1 MTDASPDV
9 PDALYVWTTD
19 AAAKALWLG
28 SAAGASRFAGQAAT
42 LISDLA
48 MLPVHPAGAATV
60 LEAPIALIV
69 LHPEPLAL
77 APAVSLHR
85 PVSLIS
91 PPFDIALITELLA
104 QGLSGWWPL
113 SVLADPATLHAALAL
128 DAARWRCQRTQ
139 HAELERVREQLDER
153 KWVERAKGWLMQA
166 RGIHEDEAFRL
177 LRGAAMHTH
186 ARMGEVSRSVVEA
199 ARWAESINRAGQ
211 LRMLSQRLIK
221 LVAQRLAGI
230 EVAAARQAQEQA
242 AQRVQENLALLDA
255 NLHGEA
261 AWAPVWAPALQPT
274 LAAWAALQP
283 LLAQRPSPAMLRRAD
298 AHAETLLH
306 AAEDLTRALE
316 DGGARRA
323 LHIIN
328 VCGRQRMRVQR
339 LAKEA
344 LLTSLLDDHATT
356 HATTDGVPALLNDFE
371 AALLELEH
379 APLSTVEI
387 RAALSDVREVW
398 LHLLRGLRSLD
409 TPEGRT
415 ALSHASDT
423 LLDLLDR
430 TTASY
435 EHSLQVIMA

>member
-1 MTDASPDV
+1 MTDAS
-9 PDALYVWTTD
+9 PDALYVWTPD
-19 AAAKALWLG
+19 AATKALWLG
-28 SAAGASRFAGQAAT
+28 SAAAAHPWAGRWAGQAAT

-48 MLPVHPAGAATV
+48 MLPMHPAGAATV

-69 LHPEPLAL
+69 LHPEHLSL

-113 SVLADPATLHAALAL
+113 SVLADPAALHAALAL

-298 AHAETLLH
+298 AHAETLLY
-306 AAEDLTRALE
+306 AAEALTRALE

-344 LLTSLLDDHATT
+344 LLAGILDDRAT
-356 HATTDGVPALLNDFE
+356 DSVPALLNDFE
-371 AALLELEH
+371 AALLELER
-379 APLSTVEI
+379 APLSTAEI

-415 ALSHASDT
+415 ALSHASDA

>member
-1 MTDASPDV
+1 MTDALRDALS
-9 PDALYVWTTD
+9 DALYVWTPD
-19 AAAKALWLG
+19 DAAKALWQG
-28 SAAGASRFAGQAAT
+28 SAAGASRFADPAVT

-48 MLPVHPAGAATV
+48 ALPMHSAGAPAV
-60 LEAPIALIV
+60 LEAPSALIV
-69 LHPEPLAL
+69 LQPEWCAL
-77 APAVSLHR
+77 AAEIGAHR
-85 PVSLIS
+85 PVSLICA
-91 PPFDIALITELLA
+91 PFDVALMTALLA
-104 QGLSGWWPL
+104 QGVSGWWPL
-113 SVLADPATLHAALAL
+113 AVLADPTALHAALAL

-139 HAELERVREQLDER
+139 HAELGRVREQLDER
-153 KWVERAKGWLMQA
+153 KWVDRAKGLLMQA

-199 ARWAESINRAGQ
+199 ARWAEAINRAGQ

-221 LVAQRLAGI
+221 LAAQRLAGI
-230 EVAAARQAQEQA
+230 EVTAARQAQEQA
-242 AQRVQENLALLDA
+242 AQRVQENLALLGALDA
-255 NLHGEA
+255 NPQEA
-261 AWAPVWAPALQPT
+261 AWAPVWQQT

-306 AAEDLTRALE
+306 AAETLTSALE

-344 LLTSLLDDHATT
+344 LLASILDDRAT
-356 HATTDGVPALLNDFE
+356 DSVPALLNDFE
-371 AALLELEH
+371 AALLELER
-379 APLSTVEI
+379 APLSTAEI

-409 TPEGRT
+409 TPDGRT
-415 ALSHASDT
+415 ALSHAADT

-430 TTASY
+430 MTASY

>member
-1 MTDASPDV
+1 MTDASR
-9 PDALYVWTTD
+9 DALYVWTPD

-48 MLPVHPAGAATV
+48 MLPMHPAGAATV

-69 LHPEPLAL
+69 LHPEHLSL
-77 APAVSLHR
+77 APAVGVPR
-85 PVSLIS
+85 PVSLICA
-91 PPFDIALITELLA
+91 PFDGALMAELLA

-113 SVLADPATLHAALAL
+113 SVLADPAALHAALAL
-128 DAARWRCQRTQ
+128 DAARWHRDRAQ
-139 HAELERVREQLDER
+139 HAELGRVREQLDER
-153 KWVERAKGWLMQA
+153 KWVDRAKGLLMQA

-199 ARWAESINRAGQ
+199 ARWAEAINRAGQ

-221 LVAQRLAGI
+221 LAAQRLAGI
-230 EVAAARQAQEQA
+230 EVTAARQAQEQA
-242 AQRVQENLALLDA
+242 TQRVQENLALLGA

-261 AWAPVWAPALQPT
+261 AWAPVWVPALQPT

-306 AAEDLTRALE
+306 AAEALTSALE

-344 LLTSLLDDHATT
+344 LLAGILDDRAT
-356 HATTDGVPALLNDFE
+356 DSVPALLNDFE
-371 AALLELEH
+371 AALLELER
-379 APLSTVEI
+379 APLSTAEI

-409 TPEGRT
+409 TLDGRT